1 MLTVELRF
9 KEDGREVSSDRLAD
23 ELAGKFARALKEQL
37 ASMRNDVLS
46 VLPKSPVDSPPI
58 G

>member
-9 KEDGREVSSDRLAD
+9 TEDGREVSFDWLTA
-23 ELAGKFARALKEQL
+23 ELAEKFARALKKQI
-37 ASMRNDVLS
+37 AAMRNDVLS